1 MFDTHLHTKFSTDSK
16 MSIDEALKASI
27 ENNMGIIITEHM
39 DLAFKSEGKFCFDP
53 KSYFEKYMSY
63 RNENLLLGIELGMEK
78 ERVKEAEE
86 IIKNNPFDYVIGSI
100 HTISEM
106 DLYFDK
112 FYDGKTKEESYR
124 EYFNHMIYNLGKY
137 DFIDSLAHID
147 YVARYNKYTDSE
159 IYYEEFSYMID
170 EVLRI
175 LAKKEKS
182 MEINTRRLKDK
193 KALKNLVKI
202 YKRFYELGG
211 KTVTIGS
218 DAHNPSDIGKNFKTA
233 KEIAEFCKLKVVYY
247 KDRKVFY
254 DKNI

>member
-16 MSIDEALKASI
+16 MSIDEALKVSM

-53 KSYFEKYMSY
+53 KSYFEQYMSY
-63 RNENLLLGIELGMEK
+63 RNEKLLLGIELGMEK
-78 ERVKEAEE
+78 ERIEE
-86 IIKNNPFDYVIGSI
+86 SEKIINNNPFDYVIGSI
-100 HTISEM
+100 HTISGM

-112 FYDGKTKEESYR
+112 FYEDKTKEESYS
-124 EYFNHMIYNLGKY
+124 EYFNHMIYNLDRY
-137 DFIDSLAHID
+137 DFVDSLAHID
-147 YVARYNKYTDSE
+147 YVARYNKYRDSE

-170 EVLRI
+170 EVLKI

-193 KALKNLVKI
+193 KALENLVKI
-202 YKRFYELGG
+202 YKRFHELGG

-218 DAHNPSDIGKNFKTA
+218 DSHNPSDIGKNFNIA
-233 KEIAEFCKLKVVYY
+233 KEIADFCNLKVVYY
-247 KDRKVFY
+247 KDRKAFY
-254 DKNI
+254 DKII